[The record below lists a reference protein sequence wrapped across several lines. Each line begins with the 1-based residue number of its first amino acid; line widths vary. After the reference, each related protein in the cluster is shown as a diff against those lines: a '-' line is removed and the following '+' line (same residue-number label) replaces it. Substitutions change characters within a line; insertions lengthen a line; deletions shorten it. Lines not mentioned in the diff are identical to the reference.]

1 MFEHRL
7 LTLTYLGA
15 LPAAAW
21 CDAFINELLNHNAYI
36 KTQLLMYAND
46 KKILKLQ
53 GSWDIINLAD
63 VFEKYRQKRNEL
75 VVFIIRSAFV
85 GKSFA

>member
-1 MFEHRL
+1 MRGRFLFVRDL
-7 LTLTYLGA
+7 MDM
-15 LPAAAW
+15 
-21 CDAFINELLNHNAYI
+21 CVMVNHNAHI
-36 KTQLLMYAND
+36 KTQLLLYAND
-46 KKILKLQ
+46 KKTLKFQ
-53 GSWDIINLAD
+53 GSWDIISLAD

>member
-1 MFEHRL
+1 
-7 LTLTYLGA
+7 
-15 LPAAAW
+15 
-21 CDAFINELLNHNAYI
+21 
-36 KTQLLMYAND
+36 MYTKD
-46 KKILKLQ
+46 KKMLKYQ
-53 GSWDIINLAD
+53 GSWGIINLAD

>member
-1 MFEHRL
+1 MNAMPHGKRDERNRTVFDRL
-7 LTLTYLGA
+7 LLS
-15 LPAAAW
+15 
-21 CDAFINELLNHNAYI
+21 HNAYI
-36 KTQLLMYAND
+36 KTQLFMYVND
-46 KKILKLQ
+46 KKILKFQ

>member
-1 MFEHRL
+1 MRGRFLFVRDL
-7 LTLTYLGA
+7 MDM
-15 LPAAAW
+15 
-21 CDAFINELLNHNAYI
+21 CDMLNHTAYI
-36 KTQLLMYAND
+36 KTQLPMYAND
-46 KKILKLQ
+46 KKMLKFQ
-53 GSWDIINLAD
+53 GSWDIISLAD

>member
-1 MFEHRL
+1 MRGRFLFVRDL
-7 LTLTYLGA
+7 MDM
-15 LPAAAW
+15 
-21 CDAFINELLNHNAYI
+21 CVMVNNAHI

-46 KKILKLQ
+46 KKTLKFQ

-63 VFEKYRQKRNEL
+63 VFEKYRQKRNER

>member
-1 MFEHRL
+1 MRGRFLFVRDL
-7 LTLTYLGA
+7 MDM
-15 LPAAAW
+15 
-21 CDAFINELLNHNAYI
+21 CVMVNNAHI

-46 KKILKLQ
+46 KKTLKFQ
-53 GSWDIINLAD
+53 ESWDIINLSD

>member
-1 MFEHRL
+1 MRGRFLFVRDL
-7 LTLTYLGA
+7 MDT
-15 LPAAAW
+15 
-21 CDAFINELLNHNAYI
+21 CVMVNHNAHI
-36 KTQLLMYAND
+36 KTQLLLYAND
-46 KKILKLQ
+46 KKTLKFQ

>member
-1 MFEHRL
+1 MNAMPHGKRDERNRTVFDRL
-7 LTLTYLGA
+7 LLS
-15 LPAAAW
+15 
-21 CDAFINELLNHNAYI
+21 HNAYI

-46 KKILKLQ
+46 KKILKFQ